1 MDVTEDIRVEI
12 GELVLV
18 GFSQVK
24 TDLLVR
30 AFETELTRLLRAS
43 GITSRGLE
51 LDLVSG
57 LPPLPRTTSARRLGE
72 ALAWSVHKGL
82 SRGTP

>member
-18 GFSQVK
+18 GFGHVK

-30 AFETELTRLLRAS
+30 AFETELTRLLRES
-43 GITSRGLE
+43 GIARRGLE
-51 LDLVSG
+51 LDFVG
-57 LPPLPRTTSARRLGE
+57 DLPPLPRTTSARRLGE
-72 ALAWSVHKGL
+72 ALARSVHKGL
-82 SRGTP
+82 SRGAP